1 MHTLDRVL
9 APLRESRAA
18 IIPYVE
24 SIQSGL
30 QSGYHEASDKAR
42 ALVRHPP
49 KTMRMLTNRYVVI
62 SLVAGA
68 CLFAASR
75 LRNWRSRAA
84 SRARYAASKVS
95 STARKTGRA
104 AARGTRAAAR
114 AARVH

>member
-1 MHTLDRVL
+1 MQTLDKVL
-9 APLRESRAA
+9 APLRNSRDA
-18 IIPYVE
+18 IVPYVE
-24 SIQSGL
+24 SI

-49 KTMRMLTNRYVVI
+49 KSMRMLANRYVVI

-75 LRNWRSRAA
+75 LRNWRNQAAVRARHAA
-84 SRARYAASKVS
+84 SRAS
-95 STARKTGRA
+95 SAARKTSRA

>member
-1 MHTLDRVL
+1 MQTLDKVL
-9 APLRESRAA
+9 APLRGSRDA

-24 SIQSGL
+24 NIQSGI
-30 QSGYHEASDKAR
+30 QSGYQEASDRAR

-49 KTMRMLTNRYVVI
+49 QAMRMLANRYVVI

-75 LRNWRSRAA
+75 LRNWRNRTAGS
-84 SRARYAASKVS
+84 ARHAASKVS

-104 AARGTRAAAR
+104 ASRGARAAAR
-114 AARVH
+114 AVH